1 VRRQGGGWQSG
12 AAGETPTGRL
22 APAIGPKDDGG
33 EESATDNRPAEV
45 AMGGM
50 SSYTARPDCT
60 AARHTDARSLAVPV
74 PRGTLIPTASA
85 VAHREAAKAPRRR
98 PTPIARDGPPD
109 ALKKV
114 YAPDDRLR
122 IFFHTANP
130 QARRVPEP
138 LKNSRLRPPGRKARS
153 RCTTAGRDHESR
165 GHFTVPDRRWVGKTG
180 WKFCKPEPTPRLE
193 QACGPTRFAN
203 LGMFGCRSKF
213 LAETPGGPPRPGQ
226 NGVFAVFSAQTT
238 PS

>member
-1 VRRQGGGWQSG
+1 MHNGTVRARRLDNPGRRGGRPHEPGTQVRRQGGGWQSG

-22 APAIGPKDDGG
+22 EPAIGPRDDGG
-33 EESATDNRPAEV
+33 EGSATDNRPAEV

-109 ALKKV
+109 AMRKV

-138 LKNSRLRPPGRKARS
+138 PKNRRLRPPGRKARS
-153 RCTTAGRDHESR
+153 RRTTAGRDHESR
-165 GHFTVPDRRWVGKTG
+165 EALRGARPSLGGKN
-180 WKFCKPEPTPRLE
+180 RLE
-193 QACGPTRFAN
+193 ILQTRAVAAPRAGRCPTYFAN
-203 LGMFGCRSKF
+203 LGMFGW
-213 LAETPGGPPRPGQ
+213 
-226 NGVFAVFSAQTT
+226 
-238 PS
+238 